1 MGHLKR
7 IAVMQIILLI
17 VILSPISMVVAD
29 HSPTHSRWD
38 ILIVEEQIPIE
49 ELEVTE
55 DGEVA
60 ILVMIDNTN
69 MISITVRLDYTVPH
83 NADLTGPAEITVQG
97 SSIDYF
103 EVLLSGIKTENL
115 SDESGE
121 VFEVQGTVTS
131 RQGLPISVPGD
142 IDADDVLV
150 TIPETTS
157 NETEP
162 EIIRGDST
170 PAPGLAI
177 ALLSLFVA
185 TRGRGR
191 R

>member
-103 EVLLSGIKTENL
+103 EVLLSGINIENSNGETE
-115 SDESGE
+115 E

-150 TIPETTS
+150 IIPETGS

-162 EIIRGDST
+162 ETLRGDST
-170 PAPGLAI
+170 PAPGI
-177 ALLSLFVA
+177 AFTLISLLVA

>member
-1 MGHLKR
+1 MDHLKR
-7 IAVMQIILLI
+7 IAVMQIVLLI
-17 VILSPISMVVAD
+17 VLSIPISMVAAD

-38 ILIVEEQIPIE
+38 ILIVEEEIPIE

-69 MISITVRLDYTVPH
+69 MISITIRLDYTVPH
-83 NADLTGPAEITVQG
+83 NADITGPAEITVQG

-177 ALLSLFVA
+177 TLLSLFVA